1 MTIMSCGGSKDNPW
15 NPDWDKPKPEPEKPA
30 EETGKP
36 RYVWIDAAANFCDY
50 ENDKDRIAADL
61 KRIKD
66 VGFTDI
72 IVDVRP
78 TSGDVLFKSSVA
90 SPLKKVDVWKGS
102 SYVWVS
108 RTGTY
113 DYLQTFIDEARKV
126 GLKVNASINTFVGG
140 YLCPYGLGS
149 DGMLFR
155 ESGRKSWASVI
166 NAKDGLVSVMDLT
179 GSEDY
184 GARFLNPANEQVRNY
199 VLQIIKDLLFRCFQ
213 VMGDQ
218 FFFIHLIIF
227 FLINL
232 IS

>member
-1 MTIMSCGGSKDNPW
+1 MNPLRIYSLIVLAAMTIMSCGGSKDNPW

-179 GSEDY
+179 GLRRLRSQIPQSCQRA
-184 GARFLNPANEQVRNY
+184 GAELCASDHQGSGCIR
-199 VLQIIKDLLFRCFQ
+199 
-213 VMGDQ
+213 
-218 FFFIHLIIF
+218 
-227 FLINL
+227 
-232 IS
+232 S

>member
-126 GLKVNASINTFVGG
+126 PAST
-140 YLCPYGLGS
+140 P
-149 DGMLFR
+149 
-155 ESGRKSWASVI
+155 SWAATFALMALEATECFS
-166 NAKDGLVSVMDLT
+166 ASREGSPGLRSSTRKTAL
-179 GSEDY
+179 S
-184 GARFLNPANEQVRNY
+184 ASW
-199 VLQIIKDLLFRCFQ
+199 I
-213 VMGDQ
+213 
-218 FFFIHLIIF
+218 
-227 FLINL
+227 
-232 IS
+232 

>member
-102 SYVWVS
+102 SYVSVS
-108 RTGTY
+108 YTH
-113 DYLQTFIDEARKV
+113 
-126 GLKVNASINTFVGG
+126 
-140 YLCPYGLGS
+140 
-149 DGMLFR
+149 
-155 ESGRKSWASVI
+155 
-166 NAKDGLVSVMDLT
+166 LT
-179 GSEDY
+179 LPTI
-184 GARFLNPANEQVRNY
+184 A
-199 VLQIIKDLLFRCFQ
+199 
-213 VMGDQ
+213 
-218 FFFIHLIIF
+218 
-227 FLINL
+227 
-232 IS
+232 

>member
-184 GARFLNPANEQVRNY
+184 
-199 VLQIIKDLLFRCFQ
+199 
-213 VMGDQ
+213 
-218 FFFIHLIIF
+218 
-227 FLINL
+227 
-232 IS
+232 

>member
-1 MTIMSCGGSKDNPW
+1 MNPLRIYSLIVLAAMTIMSCGGSKDNPW

-50 ENDKDRIAADL
+50 ENDKDRIATDL

-90 SPLKKVDVWKGS
+90 SPLKKVDVRKGS

-113 DYLQTFIDEARKV
+113 DYLRPSSTRPAR
-126 GLKVNASINTFVGG
+126 
-140 YLCPYGLGS
+140 
-149 DGMLFR
+149 
-155 ESGRKSWASVI
+155 W
-166 NAKDGLVSVMDLT
+166 VS
-179 GSEDY
+179 
-184 GARFLNPANEQVRNY
+184 R
-199 VLQIIKDLLFRCFQ
+199 
-213 VMGDQ
+213 
-218 FFFIHLIIF
+218 
-227 FLINL
+227 
-232 IS
+232 

>member
-199 VLQIIKDLLFRCFQ
+199 VLQIIKDLAAYDLDGIILDRCRYDDYGLQSDFSD
-213 VMGDQ
+213 V
-218 FFFIHLIIF
+218 
-227 FLINL
+227 
-232 IS
+232 